1 MHTVTRRPCVCVW
14 VKPKIFCNLTL
25 RNTKK
30 HLKYN
35 SICGLQWC
43 WEVSLWFGSKTSE
56 RRSRKNHRD
65 FFEANCYLL
74 MLLLC
79 KHPLLLRTKVLPKLP
94 SSKTLQTAFPCLI
107 AWPYSLNQEFLQW
120 ECFFGNLKGVW
131 MLFKVSFFPQPF
143 LKRISIFFS
152 FFFLQ
157 NVQTFVPSCFSVSLF
172 LFFGEEI
179 VNDCSKH
186 TWYWMK

>member
-120 ECFFGNLKGVW
+120 ECFFRQFKRGLNAFQGQ
-131 MLFKVSFFPQPF
+131 LFSSAIFEAYFNFF
-143 LKRISIFFS
+143 
-152 FFFLQ
+152 
-157 NVQTFVPSCFSVSLF
+157 
-172 LFFGEEI
+172 
-179 VNDCSKH
+179 
-186 TWYWMK
+186 